1 MADTTV
7 TIRVDEQ
14 MKRQFDEFCNDVG
27 INMSAAVNMFIHAV
41 IREQK
46 IPFSIYSD
54 REKILRQGK
63 EAIKRMREEAKKN
76 GTSEMTMEEID
87 AEIAAARKE
96 RRERK
101 ANAQNSD

>member
-14 MKRQFDEFCNDVG
+14 VKKQFEEFCGEVG
-27 INMSAAVNMFIHAV
+27 INMSAAVNMFIYTV

-46 IPFSIYSD
+46 IPFTIHSD
-54 REKILRQGK
+54 KEKILRRGK
-63 EAIKRMREEAKKN
+63 EAFERMQDESERN
-76 GTSEMTMEEID
+76 GNSEMTLEEIN

-96 RRERK
+96 RRER
-101 ANAQNSD
+101 NADAKNRG